1 MCSRR
6 QRADLQ
12 CCATVRT
19 IISGTSSSSK
29 RKARPA
35 AHALRTCPPPAARAH
50 AAPLS
55 PGLWLFSVAPASGVI
70 WYWSLRDWLL
80 LLSMMPSGLTQA
92 VAATGLTGL
101 AFDRW
106 LGVCQAGEWV
116 AEESLQAQG
125 QGCADGDGLPGP
137 LHARSCPP
145 CAQVTPLGVRL
156 PSSFSP
162 ALRPPASPADFGLQ
176 PDPGSDG
183 SCRLPCA
190 HFVPAAASLS
200 WVLGV
205 DPQLSLPLSPPPLL
219 ARAVQG
225 PAASASKR
233 GPSTSDPALRAGPHG
248 RCALCSLRA
257 AP

>member
-70 WYWSLRDWLL
+70 WYRSLRDWLL

-106 LGVCQAGEWV
+106 LGVCQAGRGRV
-116 AEESLQAQG
+116 GGGGVTAGAG
-125 QGCADGDGLPGP
+125 PGCADGDGLPGP

-145 CAQVTPLGVRL
+145 CAQVTPLGVLL

-183 SCRLPCA
+183 SCCLPCA

-205 DPQLSLPLSPPPLL
+205 DPNSLCLCPRPHSWHVRSKVRQRRHRNADPPRRTLPFEQVPRGAVLS
-219 ARAVQG
+219 AV
-225 PAASASKR
+225 
-233 GPSTSDPALRAGPHG
+233 
-248 RCALCSLRA
+248 
-257 AP
+257 

>member
-19 IISGTSSSSK
+19 IISGTSSSSSGTSSSSK

-35 AHALRTCPPPAARAH
+35 VHALRTCPPPAARAH

-55 PGLWLFSVAPASGVI
+55 PGLWPFSVAPASGVI

-106 LGVCQAGEWV
+106 LGVCQAGRGRV
-116 AEESLQAQG
+116 GGGGVTAGAG
-125 QGCADGDGLPGP
+125 PGVCRRGRP
-137 LHARSCPP
+137 AGPAARS
-145 CAQVTPLGVRL
+145 VL
-156 PSSFSP
+156 P
-162 ALRPPASPADFGLQ
+162 ALCSGHTPGRPPSLILLSGIETSGQ
-176 PDPGSDG
+176 
-183 SCRLPCA
+183 SCRLR
-190 HFVPAAASLS
+190 
-200 WVLGV
+200 
-205 DPQLSLPLSPPPLL
+205 L
-219 ARAVQG
+219 ATRSRV
-225 PAASASKR
+225 
-233 GPSTSDPALRAGPHG
+233 
-248 RCALCSLRA
+248 
-257 AP
+257 